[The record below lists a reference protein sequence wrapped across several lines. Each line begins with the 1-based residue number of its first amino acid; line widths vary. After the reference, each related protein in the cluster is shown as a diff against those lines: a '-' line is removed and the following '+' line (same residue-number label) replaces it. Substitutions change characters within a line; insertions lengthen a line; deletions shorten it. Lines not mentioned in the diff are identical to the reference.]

1 MHSSMTNSKMDY
13 GDEKRALM
21 TIVVTYRVD
30 IDMYHDPNTKHDIS
44 LTTTEYIC
52 RNDILVHLQ
61 MGRNFGIRLNN
72 LMQYQFKG
80 GMAALAN
87 EQFMAKKAYGKGKPK
102 PITRS
107 TFEEKRKRF
116 DMSQTAVEQEIL
128 EEYAYI
134 DKDGHLGT
142 VQIAITIK
150 DGAMSAVID
159 FKDSRQYQNFTPPVW
174 LIPLS

>member
-1 MHSSMTNSKMDY
+1 MTNSEKDY
-13 GDEKRALM
+13 GEEKRALM

-128 EEYAYI
+128 EEYAYT
-134 DKDGHLGT
+134 DKAGHPGA

-150 DGAMSAVID
+150 GGAISAVID
-159 FKDSRQYQNFTPPVW
+159 FRNSEQYQNFVRPVW